1 MAVHLF
7 ATYFQHLCR
16 SFLRRIHEYM
26 LSAGLLRIP
35 LHHFRTPYRFQWSA
49 DSILMCAHERSFL
62 SAYHRSRYIHVS
74 APALPPAVVSAFVP
88 ASASAPA
95 SAFAPGAVS
104 APVPASAFAPASV
117 FAPVSVSAPVP
128 VSALSPASVFAPA
141 SAPVPVSAPVPASVF
156 APASAPVPVSAL
168 APGSAFVPVLVPA
181 RIPLLFQPVL
191 PPIPAPILM
200 LRACSYSAIFHK
212 FVLSFFSFC
221 AVLPLL

>member
-1 MAVHLF
+1 MAVHLL
-7 ATYFQHLCR
+7 ATHFQHLCR
-16 SFLRRIHEYM
+16 SFLRCIHEYM

-35 LHHFRTPYRFQWSA
+35 LHHFRTPYRFRWSA

-74 APALPPAVVSAFVP
+74 APALPPAAVSG
-88 ASASAPA
+88 
-95 SAFAPGAVS
+95 FAPGA
-104 APVPASAFAPASV
+104 APVSAFAPAPASA

-128 VSALSPASVFAPA
+128 VSALAPASVSAPA

>member
-1 MAVHLF
+1 MAFHLF

-62 SAYHRSRYIHVS
+62 SAYHRSQYIHVS

-88 ASASAPA
+88 ASALAPV
-95 SAFAPGAVS
+95 SVS
-104 APVPASAFAPASV
+104 APVPASAFAPVPA
-117 FAPVSVSAPVP
+117 SVSAPT
-128 VSALSPASVFAPA
+128 SAFAPAPA
-141 SAPVPVSAPVPASVF
+141 SAPV
-156 APASAPVPVSAL
+156 
-168 APGSAFVPVLVPA
+168 
-181 RIPLLFQPVL
+181 RIPLLFQPFL
-191 PPIPAPILM
+191 PPIPASILM